1 MKKTALIVALLLI
14 HSISVDA
21 AVFGNVLNSFSNDMG
36 AYSVFHKTEFDD
48 ELVGKQTEFYVEYTP
63 NTDAVPVVAN
73 DGSQWGQSDINTVAD
88 KVYDEGNRVVAGINA
103 DYFSFK
109 TGLPMGTTISGGELV
124 SKVDEAQPAIGFRED
139 GTAFIDNLEVDITA
153 LHNGKSVDIM
163 CLNKWYQHGF
173 DPIFMLNDKF
183 GNNSKTNGNCI
194 FVICSPSEGDM
205 KINTDMQITV
215 EEHFEY
221 HGEIAIP
228 DGKIILVIDK
238 DFGKP
243 EMKDFI
249 NGLNIGDEVTLQ
261 IRAVNSE
268 KNLWGEAVEGTS
280 TVGGRLL
287 KNGEIGSGFEAG
299 IAPRT
304 AIGIKPDGNIIMYTL
319 DGRQTGYS
327 YGATI
332 TDLAHRMKELGC
344 VDAINLDG
352 GGSTVMSALLS
363 GSDSFKVMN
372 SPSDGNPRSVA
383 NYIFLKD
390 NRKPTGE
397 IWIANVQ
404 NLYDTYYLGDEA
416 ELNIECYDTNN
427 YKMEDT
433 SGVEIS
439 VENAVL
445 NDRKIYFDIV
455 GNVLVKVH
463 DKEYS
468 ITVHRQYFSD
478 IQMHWAKQQIEA
490 MSDIEII
497 NGTET
502 ENGYIFNPDNQ
513 MTRSEFAAIIS
524 RFQKLDLS
532 EYESVQLPF
541 EDYSYIQE
549 WAVPYIKAVY
559 GSGIMNGKS
568 DDGGETLYFD
578 PNSPVTR
585 AEAMTML
592 NRVLQIENYSETA
605 FADDDDIP
613 EWARD
618 GITKLVSAGIVKGY
632 SDNTIRPNNSIT
644 RAEGTVMLY
653 NCQN

>member
-1 MKKTALIVALLLI
+1 MKKTVLIIALLLALG
-14 HSISVDA
+14 ISAEA
-21 AVFGNVLNSFSNDMG
+21 AVLGNVLSSITNDMG
-36 AYSVFHKTEFDD
+36 AYSVFHKTEFNDD
-48 ELVGKQTEFYVEYTP
+48 IVGKQTEFYVEYTP
-63 NTDAVPVVAN
+63 NTDAVPVVAD
-73 DGSQWGQSDINTVAD
+73 DGSQWGQSDIYTAAD

-109 TGLPMGTTISGGELV
+109 TGLPMGTTISGGKLV

-153 LHNGKSVDIM
+153 FHNGKSIDIM

-173 DPIFMLNDKF
+173 DPIFMLDDKF

-194 FVICSPSEGDM
+194 FVICSKSEGDM
-205 KINTDMQITV
+205 KINTDMKIKV

-304 AIGIKPDGNIIMYTL
+304 AIGIKADGNIIMYTL
-319 DGRQTGYS
+319 DGRQNDYS

-332 TDLAHRMKELGC
+332 TNLAYRMKELGC

-352 GGSTVMSALLS
+352 GGSTVMSVLLG
-363 GSDSFKVMN
+363 GSDNFEVVN
-372 SPSDGNPRSVA
+372 SPSDGSPRSVA

-390 NRKPTGE
+390 NRKPTG
-397 IWIANVQ
+397 IPWIVNAQ
-404 NLYDTYYLGDEA
+404 YLYDSYYLGDEA
-416 ELNIECYDTNN
+416 ALNIECYDTNN
-427 YKMEDT
+427 YKMEDI
-433 SGVEIS
+433 SGIEIS
-439 VENAVL
+439 VENAIL
-445 NDRKIYFDIV
+445 DGRKIYFDTV
-455 GNVLVKVH
+455 GNVIIKVH
-463 DKEYS
+463 DKEYPV
-468 ITVHRQYFSD
+468 TVHRQYFAD
-478 IQMHWAKQQIEA
+478 IQEHWAKGQIEA
-490 MSDIEII
+490 MSDAEII
-497 NGTET
+497 NGAGE
-502 ENGYIFNPDNQ
+502 GAFNPDNQ

-524 RFQKLDLS
+524 RFQNLDLS

-549 WAVPYIKAVY
+549 WAAPYIKAVY

-568 DDGGETLYFD
+568 DDGGVTLYFD
-578 PNSPVTR
+578 PNSSVTR

-592 NRVLQIENYSETA
+592 NRILQIEDYSETA

-632 SDNTIRPNNSIT
+632 SDNTVRPNNSIT
-644 RAEGTVMLY
+644 RAEGMVMLY
-653 NCQN
+653 KCKN